1 MKSPADTAI
10 PPARAN
16 SNQTD
21 LKKDSR
27 KVSAE
32 TLATA
37 SAATANAAPD
47 LREKVENVPQ
57 HTAVGLVEFGV
68 LAAFAGYVGE
78 FLVLDVEEFAD
89 CAAGCADFAGFV
101 GGVAAFGADVV
112 NFFAHSGSPFTGL
125 GWIMKLLIRVCEIHL
140 ALSWLYFKLL
150 EVSGIKSKRI

>member
-37 SAATANAAPD
+37 NAAPV

-57 HTAVGLVEFGV
+57 HAAVGLVEFGV
-68 LAAFAGYVGE
+68 LAAFAGYVSE

-89 CAAGCADFAGFV
+89 CAAGSADFAGFV